1 MVATSHPLAAQA
13 GLQILRQGGNAL
25 DAAVATVATLAVVE
39 PMMTG
44 TGGEMF
50 ALLVYIA
57 RTGELAGLN
66 GSGFSPNAANV
77 EFLRRHNLD
86 PIPITGHSP

>member
-1 MVATSHPLAAQA
+1 MVATSQPLAAQA
-13 GLQILRQGGNAL
+13 GLQILRQGGNAI

-50 ALLVYIA
+50 ALVYIA

-66 GSGFSPNAANV
+66 GRGFSPNAANV
-77 EFLRRHNLD
+77 EFLRRRNLD